1 MSGGEHARVT
11 AHGDIHAI
19 TIFPADRPVDVLD
32 AWAALPDGVG
42 FADAFGDVEVTLV
55 FRPLGDLLPP
65 GPPGG
70 MSGAPD

>member
-1 MSGGEHARVT
+1 M
-11 AHGDIHAI
+11 
-19 TIFPADRPVDVLD
+19 DVLD